1 MSRACRIKTS
11 RGCLQALR
19 RAVGA
24 VTVFIHILLSDGCGL
39 TSETMWRKRASW
51 APVKT
56 PRRGMH
62 PPPRGMRL
70 RGGADLVQ
78 CFVEVWVPNTILKA
92 GDTVVLL
99 GSGVE
104 LHDWDESDPL
114 ELTQPQLASLPWWFT
129 EVALPVGDTVD
140 FKFGIWSEDGEIN
153 VEMGRRRMIVIP
165 DDISLS
171 ISANFGEL
179 GDTNCST
186 NGCASG
192 TMSGFGCRG
201 GAPQQAKRSD
211 WWMRWRMLLCFLL
224 YQRTNSCRETH
235 IFGFNML

>member
-1 MSRACRIKTS
+1 MSRACRIKMS

-19 RAVGA
+19 RAVWA
-24 VTVFIHILLSDGCGL
+24 VTIFIHVFVSEGCGL
-39 TSETMWRKRASW
+39 TSKMMLRKQAS
-51 APVKT
+51 KT

-62 PPPRGMRL
+62 PPRRGMRL

-78 CFVEVWVPNTILKA
+78 CFFEVWVPNTILKA

-114 ELTQPQLASLPWWFT
+114 ELTQPHLASLPWWFT
-129 EVALPVGDTVD
+129 EVALPVGDTVA

-153 VEMGRRRMIVIP
+153 VEMGRPRMIVIP

-171 ISANFGEL
+171 ISANFSEL
-179 GDTNCST
+179 RDTNCST

-192 TMSGFGCRG
+192 TTSGFGCRG
-201 GAPQQAKRSD
+201 GAPQQAKRPD
-211 WWMRWRMLLCFLL
+211 GWMRWRVLLCFLL
-224 YQRTNSCRETH
+224 YQRTSSCRETH